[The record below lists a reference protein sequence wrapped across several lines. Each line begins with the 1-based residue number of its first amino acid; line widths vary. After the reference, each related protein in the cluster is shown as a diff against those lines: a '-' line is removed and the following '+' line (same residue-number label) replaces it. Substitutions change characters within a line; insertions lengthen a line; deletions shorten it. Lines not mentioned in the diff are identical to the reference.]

1 MRRFWIFFV
10 LSCAVLLLL
19 GAISL
24 CSGLEE
30 IAPKDVF
37 GALFCRSSDETVRDI
52 IFEIR
57 LPRLAAGVFCGM
69 MLAGAGVA
77 MQTLFRNPLA
87 DPSITGVSSGA
98 ALGAAVA
105 ISEAAPFAFSIQ
117 IFALVFGLAATFA
130 IWRLG
135 RINGRLS
142 AFSMLLA
149 GIAINAFCGAMVGF
163 FMYSVREAGV
173 KGFVFWTLG
182 SLENCSWSEI
192 FCASALALPAWILLM
207 ANSRGLN
214 MMMLGSDGAR
224 LAGANVNF
232 LQKLSI
238 FCAAVMTAAAVA
250 MCGII
255 GFVGLVV
262 PHICRML
269 TSPDNRTLLPL
280 SSVFGAALVVF
291 ADIVARLYSP
301 LDTIPIGVVTAIL
314 GAPFFMYLLR
324 RSGNA

>member
-1 MRRFWIFFV
+1 MRRFWIIFSAACAALIF
-10 LSCAVLLLL
+10 LS
-19 GAISL
+19 AISL
-24 CSGLEE
+24 GVGLEN
-30 IAPKDVF
+30 ITFRGFFD
-37 GALFCRSSDETVRDI
+37 ALFGENPDETARAI
-52 IFEIR
+52 ILEIR

-69 MLAGAGVA
+69 MLASAGVA

-98 ALGAAVA
+98 ALGAALA
-105 ISEAAPFAFSIQ
+105 ISIAAPFAFSIQ

-163 FMYSVREAGV
+163 FMYKVREAGV

-182 SLENCSWSEI
+182 SLENCSWGE
-192 FCASALALPAWILLM
+192 LAWAAAMSLPAWALLM

-214 MMMLGSDGAR
+214 MIMLGADAAR
-224 LAGANVNF
+224 LAGANVKF
-232 LQKLSI
+232 LQRLSI
-238 FCAAVMTAAAVA
+238 FCAAVMTASAVA

-262 PHICRML
+262 PHICRMI
-269 TSPDNRTLLPL
+269 TSPDNRALLPL
-280 SSVFGAALVVF
+280 ASVFGAAIVVL
-291 ADIVARLYSP
+291 ADIAARLYSP
-301 LDTIPIGVVTAIL
+301 LDTIPIGVITAIL

-324 RSGNA
+324 RNGNA